1 MSTFLDICAVLSGT
15 LLGLAAVIA
24 VVRLQK
30 GPLLLD
36 RVIALDVLVTVFVGA
51 LCVYMVA
58 TETFDHI
65 ALLVILAVVA
75 WVGTLSFAIFL
86 ADRKGVGGK

>member
-1 MSTFLDICAVLSGT
+1 MSPFLSVCAIISGT
-15 LLGLAAVIA
+15 LLGLASLIA
-24 VVRLQK
+24 VYRLQK

-51 LCVYMVA
+51 LCVYMVS
-58 TETFDHI
+58 TGTTDHI
-65 ALLVILAVVA
+65 TLLLVLAVVA

-86 ADRKGVGGK
+86 ADRKGVNK